1 MLRVVVEV
9 KKQFGQSDSRS
20 EKAAATRRRILDA
33 AHRLFSE
40 YGYAGTTMQAI
51 ADGAD
56 VAVQTVYFVFHTKGE
71 LLRQLLKSVGGRPED
86 SLETMERDWVHEA
99 MTDPDGRRS
108 IALMIEH
115 GNDIFAR
122 VAPVWAA
129 IGQAASVEPEV
140 ADVWNGIVE
149 QRRQG
154 IRRII
159 DSLATRG
166 QLREDL
172 TVDRAADIVYGLH
185 RPETFAI
192 FVGECGWPVKE
203 FKAWSY
209 RMLCNQ
215 LLSPQPASHQ
225 DQPPTRDLT
234 FHQALP

>member
-1 MLRVVVEV
+1 MLKEMVEV
-9 KKQFGQSDSRS
+9 KKQSDKSSSRS

-33 AHRLFSE
+33 AQRLFSE

-51 ADGAD
+51 ADGAE

-86 SLETMERDWVHEA
+86 PLETMERDWIQEA

-115 GNDIFAR
+115 GNDIYAR
-122 VAPVWAA
+122 IAPVWAA

-140 ADVWNGIVE
+140 ADVWKEIVE

-154 IRRII
+154 IRRMV

-172 TVDRAADIVYGLH
+172 SVDRAADIAYGLH
-185 RPETFAI
+185 RPETFAV
-192 FVGECGWPVKE
+192 FVGECGWPVEE
-203 FKAWSY
+203 FKAWFY
-209 RMLCNQ
+209 RILCDQ
-215 LLSPQPASHQ
+215 LLSPQPSSHQ
-225 DQPPTRDLT
+225 DQPPTRGLT
-234 FHQALP
+234 FHETLS